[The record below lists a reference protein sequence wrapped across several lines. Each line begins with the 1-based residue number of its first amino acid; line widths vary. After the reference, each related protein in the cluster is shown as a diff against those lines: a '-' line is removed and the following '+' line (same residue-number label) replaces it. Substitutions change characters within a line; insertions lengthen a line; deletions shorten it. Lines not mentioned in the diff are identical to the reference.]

1 MQPVSRHLSTIS
13 SAVWSMQ
20 VAFASSDYHH
30 VDQHFG
36 ATPRLVVYGVKQDQ
50 VRLLKVVD
58 FNVQHGHQEEKLA
71 SRINALE
78 ECVTLYCVA
87 IGDAVFRQLLQ
98 VVGVLCVYHRKPLS
112 RSCCS
117 RYSCA
122 GQTTNKALGDASA
135 IRTALFTCWRKQNG
149 RIKTMPVER

>member
-13 SAVWSMQ
+13 SAVWSMK

-36 ATPRLVVYGVKQDQ
+36 ATPRLVIYGVKQEE
-50 VRLLKVVD
+50 VTLLKVADFSVEYGHGVD
-58 FNVQHGHQEEKLA
+58 KLA
-71 SRINALE
+71 CRIDALE

-98 VVGVLCVYHRKPLS
+98 VGVR
-112 RSCCS
+112 
-117 RYSCA
+117 
-122 GQTTNKALGDASA
+122 A
-135 IRTALFTCWRKQNG
+135 IRVPPDTPIVQLLQQIQHCWADNEQSTRRRQ
-149 RIKTMPVER
+149 RDPDRFQQLLAETEWHEEDDAV

>member
-58 FNVQHGHQEEKLA
+58 FNVLHGHQEEKLA

-98 VVGVLCVYHRKPLS
+98 VGVRAVRVAPETSIAQLLQQIQLCWADNEQSS
-112 RSCCS
+112 R
-117 RYSCA
+117 RRQRDPNRFEHLLA
-122 GQTTNKALGDASA
+122 ETEWQDEDDA
-135 IRTALFTCWRKQNG
+135 C
-149 RIKTMPVER
+149 

>member
-58 FNVQHGHQEEKLA
+58 FNVQHGHQQEKLA

-98 VVGVLCVYHRKPLS
+98 VGVRAVRVPPETSIAQLLQQIQQCWADSEHRS
-112 RSCCS
+112 R
-117 RYSCA
+117 RRLRDPNRFA
-122 GQTTNKALGDASA
+122 HLLEETEWQDEDDA
-135 IRTALFTCWRKQNG
+135 C
-149 RIKTMPVER
+149 

>member
-1 MQPVSRHLSTIS
+1 MQLTSRHLSTIS

-58 FNVQHGHQEEKLA
+58 FNVQLGHREDKLT

-87 IGDAVFRQLLQ
+87 IGDTVFRQLLQ
-98 VVGVLCVYHRKPLS
+98 VGVRAVRVPPETSIAQLLQQIQQCWADNEQSS
-112 RSCCS
+112 R
-117 RYSCA
+117 RRQRDPNRFEYLLA
-122 GQTTNKALGDASA
+122 EREWQDEDDAY
-135 IRTALFTCWRKQNG
+135 
-149 RIKTMPVER
+149 

>member
-98 VVGVLCVYHRKPLS
+98 VGVRAVRVPPETSIAQLLQQIQQCWADSEQSSLRRQRDPNRFVHLL
-112 RSCCS
+112 
-117 RYSCA
+117 A
-122 GQTTNKALGDASA
+122 ETEWQDEDDA
-135 IRTALFTCWRKQNG
+135 C
-149 RIKTMPVER
+149 

>member
-98 VVGVLCVYHRKPLS
+98 VGVRAVRVPQETSIAQLLQQIQLCWADSEQSS
-112 RSCCS
+112 R
-117 RYSCA
+117 RRQRDPNRFEHLLA
-122 GQTTNKALGDASA
+122 ETEWQNEDDA
-135 IRTALFTCWRKQNG
+135 C
-149 RIKTMPVER
+149 

>member
-71 SRINALE
+71 SRISALE

-98 VVGVLCVYHRKPLS
+98 VGVRAVRVPPETSIAQLLQQIQLCWADSEQSTRRRQRDPDRFVHLLTETEW
-112 RSCCS
+112 
-117 RYSCA
+117 
-122 GQTTNKALGDASA
+122 QDEDDA
-135 IRTALFTCWRKQNG
+135 C
-149 RIKTMPVER
+149 

>member
-13 SAVWSMQ
+13 SVVWSMQ

-98 VVGVLCVYHRKPLS
+98 VGVRAVRVPQETSIAQLLQQIQLCWADSEQSS
-112 RSCCS
+112 R
-117 RYSCA
+117 RRQRDPNRFEHLLA
-122 GQTTNKALGDASA
+122 ETEWQNEDDA
-135 IRTALFTCWRKQNG
+135 C
-149 RIKTMPVER
+149 